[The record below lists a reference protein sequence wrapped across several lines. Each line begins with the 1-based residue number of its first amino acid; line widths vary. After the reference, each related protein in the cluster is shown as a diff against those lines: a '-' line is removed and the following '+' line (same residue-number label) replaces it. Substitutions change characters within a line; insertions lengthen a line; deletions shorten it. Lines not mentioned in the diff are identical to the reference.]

1 MTTVVSAIIATF
13 VTFPLLPW
21 LLVCFV
27 LLRWQPKQ
35 KAIRN
40 ASDWTLPFFL
50 LAIVFICYE
59 LWPGHGAWLAII
71 FIAVLT
77 VALLLF
83 MHWVHPTGTPKRKR
97 LQLGAVYFSSL
108 AFCIFFARGGIFRS
122 CQVCLKWQSN
132 LFGCACCFCYDG
144 TR

>member
-40 ASDWTLPFFL
+40 ASDWTLPFSCWLLFLSAMSFGQDMGLGSRSFL
-50 LAIVFICYE
+50 LPF
-59 LWPGHGAWLAII
+59 
-71 FIAVLT
+71 
-77 VALLLF
+77 
-83 MHWVHPTGTPKRKR
+83 
-97 LQLGAVYFSSL
+97 
-108 AFCIFFARGGIFRS
+108 
-122 CQVCLKWQSN
+122 
-132 LFGCACCFCYDG
+132 
-144 TR
+144 